1 MSLVRFQV
9 GKTEGRVW
17 FSKACGLSP
26 GLWEVRI
33 HHYFS
38 LLNAQPESQVGARRW
53 GSGVCQ
59 QGKTL
64 TSILQTQ
71 GQDQYNKEFV
81 WSLSQVPGMELFFF
95 TFIICFYLFG
105 CNWS

>member
-33 HHYFS
+33 HHDFS
-38 LLNAQPESQVGARRW
+38 LLNAQPESQVGARCW
-53 GSGVCQ
+53 GSGVGQ
-59 QGKTL
+59 QGKTW
-64 TSILQTQ
+64 T
-71 GQDQYNKEFV
+71 
-81 WSLSQVPGMELFFF
+81 
-95 TFIICFYLFG
+95 
-105 CNWS
+105 